1 MKFLAAY
8 LTLWLVFAL
17 VCNCMA
23 INQVKEY
30 GVQMAKIPAVKQTQ
44 VIFDKTQTFVI
55 AKYTATRTVTP
66 GVKQPTPTFT
76 PTPTAG
82 GK

>member
-17 VCNCMA
+17 VCNGMA

-30 GVQMAKIPAVKQTQ
+30 GVQMAKIPVVKQTQ
-44 VIFDKTQTFVI
+44 VVFDKTQTYVI
-55 AKYTATRTVTP
+55 SKYTFTSTVTP
-66 GVKQPTPTFT
+66 GAPKATATATFSPTP
-76 PTPTAG
+76 